1 MASPQPTDAHIRIA
15 HSIEE
20 EIMMRDFTKRQ
31 RSILDLI
38 LRLSWGCGKKTA
50 IIPRQKDFE
59 IVGIGETK
67 IKDELIWLMNA
78 RVIAW
83 DKDIDEFG
91 FNKDY
96 DQWRVSIVPG
106 FNKERFAELI
116 HLNLD
121 TSQNGKLSSQNG
133 KPQNEELTET
143 VRTNLPKREDE
154 QGSNVDE
161 KPVYEVSKESIKDIT
176 TTITTDGLP
185 KTGSSNEQSG
195 RLPGAPESDT
205 VSDRLPGAS
214 DADLA
219 FDEINKYY
227 SIKTGRLANSKD
239 YVSMTEVLDHPLAV
253 PLDYKSRV
261 EVIKAAIDRISANK
275 PANSIKSFSYF
286 KDGIIEEFKK
296 IEISQSPGKNAD
308 GIIPAKLFTK
318 DRPVN
323 SANFN
328 QRKYSDDEIERFYK
342 DT

>member
-38 LRLSWGCGKKTA
+38 LRLSWGCAKKTA

-67 IKDELIWLMNA
+67 IKEELIWLVNA

-106 FNKERFAELI
+106 FNRERFAELI

-121 TSQNGKLSSQNG
+121 TSQNGKISSQNG
-133 KPQNEELTET
+133 KLNNEELTET
-143 VRTNLPKREDE
+143 ERINLPKRKDKH
-154 QGSNVDE
+154 GSNIDE
-161 KPVYEVSKESIKDIT
+161 KPACEGSKESIKDIT
-176 TTITTDGLP
+176 TTITTNGLAE
-185 KTGSSNEQSG
+185 TVSCEEQSG
-195 RLPGAPESDT
+195 RLPGAPESDKE
-205 VSDRLPGAS
+205 SDRLLGAS
-214 DADLA
+214 DSDLA

-227 SIKTGRLANSKD
+227 SIITGRLAYSKD
-239 YVSMTEVLDHPLAV
+239 YVIITQVLDHPIAV
-253 PLDYKSRV
+253 SLDYKSRV
-261 EVIKAAIDRISANK
+261 EVIKLAMDRIAANK

-286 KDGIIEEFKK
+286 KDGIIDDFKK
-296 IEISQSPGKNAD
+296 IEITQKQKINAERSD
-308 GIIPAKLFTK
+308 CDEPSTREYGNGIIDYSLG
-318 DRPVN
+318 
-323 SANFN
+323 FN
-328 QRKYSDDEIERFYK
+328 KGV
-342 DT
+342 

>member
-31 RSILDLI
+31 RSILDLV

-67 IKDELIWLMNA
+67 IKDELIWLVNA

-106 FNKERFAELI
+106 FNKERFTELI
-116 HLNLD
+116 HLNLG
-121 TSQNGKLSSQNG
+121 TSQNSKLSSQNG
-133 KPQNEELTET
+133 KSQNEELTET
-143 VRTNLPKREDE
+143 VRTNLPKREDR
-154 QGSNVDE
+154 QGLSTDE
-161 KPVYEVSKESIKDIT
+161 KPVCEVSKESIKETIT
-176 TTITTDGLP
+176 TTIASTETTLP
-185 KTGSSNEQSG
+185 ETGSYNEQSG
-195 RLPGAPESDT
+195 RRPGAPESDT
-205 VSDRLPGAS
+205 ESDRLPGAS
-214 DADLA
+214 DEPHAIE
-219 FDEINKYY
+219 EIGNYYLLKTNKF
-227 SIKTGRLANSKD
+227 ANSKD
-239 YVSMTEVLDHPLAV
+239 FITITEVLDHPLAV

-275 PANSIKSFSYF
+275 PVNSIKSFSYF
-286 KDGIIEEFKK
+286 KDGILDDFKK
-296 IEISQSPGKNAD
+296 IEISQKQKTNTERRDNDEPRTREYGN
-308 GIIPAKLFTK
+308 GII
-318 DRPVN
+318 D
-323 SANFN
+323 
-328 QRKYSDDEIERFYK
+328 YSLGFSNK
-342 DT
+342 GV